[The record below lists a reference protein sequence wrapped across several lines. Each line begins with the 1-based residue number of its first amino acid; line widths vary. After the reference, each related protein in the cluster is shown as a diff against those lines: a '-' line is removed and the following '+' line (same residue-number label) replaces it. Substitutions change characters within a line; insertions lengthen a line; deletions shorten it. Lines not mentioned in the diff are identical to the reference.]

1 MRVVL
6 FQTEIAG
13 NFGAVLRTAACFSTP
28 VTAIEPLG
36 FPLDA
41 KALRRAAMDYG
52 RAGELERMPNWRAY
66 MDVHTARRVLLTTR
80 ADTLLPD
87 FAFWPGDHLVFGNEG
102 HGAPDE
108 VHEACGEA
116 VRIPIAGR
124 SLNLSNSV
132 AIALFEALR
141 QTGGL
146 GSGTA

>member
-1 MRVVL
+1 MRIVL
-6 FQTEIAG
+6 YKTEIAG

-52 RAGELERMPNWRAY
+52 KATELARHPDWDAY
-66 MDVHTARRVLLTTR
+66 ATTPARRILFTTR
-80 ADTLLPD
+80 ATTTLPD
-87 FAFWPGDHLVFGNEG
+87 FAFCPDDHLVFGNEG
-102 HGAPDE
+102 HGAPDA
-108 VHEACGEA
+108 VHAACDHS

-141 QTGGL
+141 QTDGFA
-146 GSGTA
+146 SAPI